1 MCLVHFVVVCLIYAL
16 PHRFSRSCSHAKS
29 VATGVS
35 QRFLVLPHVPFSMP
49 ILFNLRCKYFLGR
62 FWQYGNKIKIELIEL
77 NGMGVP
83 HRSSQD
89 KKYIESQNRPI

>member
-1 MCLVHFVVVCLIYAL
+1 MCLVHFVVCLIYAL

-35 QRFLVLPHVPFSMP
+35 QQFLVLPHVPFSTP

-62 FWQYGNKIKIELIEL
+62 FWQYGNKIKIELKLKCLLVSLLVSILHHCNSGRINE
-77 NGMGVP
+77 
-83 HRSSQD
+83 RT
-89 KKYIESQNRPI
+89 

>member
-1 MCLVHFVVVCLIYAL
+1 MVCCLKIFFIFMCLVHFVVVCLIYAL

-62 FWQYGNKIKIELIEL
+62 FWQYGNKIKIELKL
-77 NGMGVP
+77 N
-83 HRSSQD
+83 
-89 KKYIESQNRPI
+89 